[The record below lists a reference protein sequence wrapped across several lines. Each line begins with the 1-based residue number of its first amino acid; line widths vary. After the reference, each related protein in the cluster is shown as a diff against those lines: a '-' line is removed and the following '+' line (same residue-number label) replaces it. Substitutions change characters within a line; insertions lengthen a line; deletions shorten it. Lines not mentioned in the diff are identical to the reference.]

1 MSAIQTELFSPTAE
15 DFGIPCIDVPRSDWA
30 IDCAPPVQ
38 DRSLAEWRE
47 ISIARAKDTRPK
59 KLADISARIDRDRC
73 GDVQKLGTVEELGT
87 VSEELGTVSE
97 ELGTVSEELGT
108 IPQQS
113 LTDTDPELLIN
124 KSEEF
129 WQSVPDLSSD
139 IFELGTIPQQSLTD
153 SQELGTISQ
162 QSLTPTVPNR
172 NLKHPLP
179 GMYREFIKSDWYWKF
194 KPYVNGKRKTYHL
207 HKDYDRA
214 VAIGKKILDRLGEK
228 K

>member
-47 ISIARAKDTRPK
+47 ISIARANDTRPK
-59 KLADISARIDRDRC
+59 KIDRDRFAHT
-73 GDVQKLGTVEELGT
+73 QKLGT

-108 IPQQS
+108 V
-113 LTDTDPELLIN
+113 
-124 KSEEF
+124 SEE
-129 WQSVPDLSSD
+129 SPTANS
-139 IFELGTIPQQSLTD
+139 PQP
-153 SQELGTISQ
+153 
-162 QSLTPTVPNR
+162 PTVPNCR
-172 NLKHPLP
+172 SKHALP
-179 GMYREFIKSDWYWKF
+179 GMYREWRKCEWYWRMKV
-194 KPYVNGKRKTYHL
+194 YVDGERKTYHL

>member
-59 KLADISARIDRDRC
+59 KLADISARIDRDRFAHT
-73 GDVQKLGTVEELGT
+73 QNLGTISEELGT
-87 VSEELGTVSE
+87 VSGELGTVSE

-108 IPQQS
+108 IPR
-113 LTDTDPELLIN
+113 
-124 KSEEF
+124 
-129 WQSVPDLSSD
+129 
-139 IFELGTIPQQSLTD
+139 QSLTD